1 MVFERVQVEK
11 GIRQIGPGRLQVQVF
26 VRRDPVTGKQRFKNE
41 TTTKGIA
48 DARRVR
54 ARLTTEVAHGKHG
67 GTSGTLGALLDEWLA
82 TAVRLGRSPTTVA
95 ENRRKIEK
103 VIRPGLGSVRLDKVT
118 PHALDAFYGRLLD
131 NGTSPATVLAYHRIL
146 AAALHQG
153 ERWGWIDRNPARL
166 ATPPS
171 VPKKVLH
178 VPPPERVREL
188 IDRAA
193 ASRNPDNATL
203 ITFAALSGLRR
214 GELCAL
220 RWTDIDWNDSA
231 ITVSRALWQTPNG
244 WGVKDPKTHQVR
256 RLLLGDATLSVLRLR
271 WMLAQARTSEAA
283 IQLVRDAYVFSPVLD
298 GTEPILP
305 STVTHAFTRLCK
317 QAENDA
323 ATRLH
328 VKASNLSA
336 KERWPYRFHDL
347 RHYTAT
353 ELFREGHHARTVA
366 DRLGHADPALTLR
379 IYTHDTEDQ
388 ARAAATSIEG
398 GILRRAPS
406 ASGPAETL

>member
-1 MVFERVQVEK
+1 MAFKRVQVEK
-11 GIRQIGPGRLQVQVF
+11 GIRQVGPDRLEVQVF
-26 VRRDPVTGKQRFKNE
+26 VGRDPVTQKMRFKSA

-48 DARRVR
+48 DARRLR
-54 ARLTTEVAHGKHG
+54 ARLMTEVDQGKHG
-67 GTSGTLGALLDEWLA
+67 GTTGSLGSLLSEWLA
-82 TAVRLGRSPTTVA
+82 TSERLGHSPNTIA

-103 VIRPGLGSVRLDKVT
+103 VIRPELGAVRIDKVT
-118 PHALDAFYGRLLD
+118 PHTLDAFYGRLLD
-131 NGTSPATVLAYHRIL
+131 GGTSPATVLAYHRIL

-171 VPKKVLH
+171 VPKKTLH

-193 ASRNPDNATL
+193 SSRNPDNATL

-220 RWTDIDWNDSA
+220 RWADIDWIDSA

-256 RLLLGDATLSVLRLR
+256 RLLLGDATLAVLRLR
-271 WMLAQARTSEAA
+271 WTLAQARASDADIE
-283 IQLVRDAYVFSPVLD
+283 LVRDAYVFSSVLD
-298 GTEPILP
+298 GTEPTLP

-317 QAENDA
+317 QAENDTA
-323 ATRLH
+323 SRLH
-328 VKASNLSA
+328 IKASELPA

-388 ARAAATSIEG
+388 ARAAALSIEG
-398 GILRRAPS
+398 GILAHALSLP
-406 ASGPAETL
+406 GTGEKL